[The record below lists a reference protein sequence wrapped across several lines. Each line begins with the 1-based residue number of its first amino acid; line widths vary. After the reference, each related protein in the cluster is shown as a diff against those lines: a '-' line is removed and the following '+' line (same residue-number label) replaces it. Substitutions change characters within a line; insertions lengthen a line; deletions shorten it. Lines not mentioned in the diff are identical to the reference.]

1 MSEKP
6 ILYLIIP
13 CYNEEEVLPLTA
25 PAFSEE
31 LIRLAG
37 KGKISE
43 DSCVLFVDD
52 GSKDG
57 TWKIIKELSGKYDN
71 IKGISESRNMGHQN
85 ALLAGLMEAKSLCDI
100 TITTDCDG
108 QNEIAAIERMVDAYS
123 EGNEI
128 VYGVRKDRKNDGFFK
143 KHSAQM
149 FYRLTRL
156 MGIDMIYNHAD
167 YRLVSSRVLDE
178 FEDFREVN
186 VFLRGMFPLV
196 GFRSTTVE
204 YEMDKRVAGR
214 THYSARKMFHFAI
227 DGVTSFSIKPVRAF
241 TVIGFI
247 VSLCSFI
254 GIIWTLI
261 DYFTGG
267 TVSGYASL
275 MCIICFV
282 AGIQLIGI
290 GVIGEYI
297 GKIYMEVKNRPRYI
311 ISDRTE
317 NFEDRGTS
325 GERESGKGN

>member
-1 MSEKP
+1 MSERP
-6 ILYLIIP
+6 VLYLIIP
-13 CYNEEEVLPLTA
+13 CFNEEEVLPLTA
-25 PAFSEE
+25 PAFSRE

-37 KGKISE
+37 EGKISGE
-43 DSCVLFVDD
+43 SRVFFVDD
-52 GSKDG
+52 GSEDG
-57 TWKIIKELSGKYDN
+57 TWDIICSLSKELAN
-71 IKGISESRNMGHQN
+71 IRGIRESRNMGHQN
-85 ALLAGLMEAKSLCDI
+85 ALLAGLMEAKGLCDI

-108 QNEIAAIERMVDAYS
+108 QNELGAIERMVDAYS

-128 VYGVRKDRKNDGFFK
+128 VYGVRKDRKSDGFFK
-143 KHSAQM
+143 RHTAQI
-149 FYRLTRL
+149 FYKLTIL

-204 YEMDKRVAGR
+204 YEMGERAAGR
-214 THYSARKMFHFAI
+214 THYSPQKMLHFAI

-241 TVIGFI
+241 TITGFI
-247 VSLCSFI
+247 VSLGSFI
-254 GIIWTLI
+254 GIICTII

-275 MCIICFV
+275 MCIICFA
-282 AGIQLIGI
+282 AGIQLIGT

-297 GKIYMEVKNRPRYI
+297 GKIYMEVKRRPRYI
-311 ISDRTE
+311 ISDRTD
-317 NFEDRGTS
+317 NFSDRGRS
-325 GERESGKGN
+325 LENRSGKKT

>member
-1 MSEKP
+1 MSERP
-6 ILYLIIP
+6 VLYLIIP

-43 DSCVLFVDD
+43 DSRVLFVDD
-52 GSKDG
+52 GSKDR
-57 TWKIIKELSGKYDN
+57 TWEIIRKLSAEHSN

-85 ALLAGLMEAKSLCDI
+85 ALLAGLMEAKSFCDI
-100 TITTDCDG
+100 TVTTDCDG
-108 QNEIAAIERMVDAYS
+108 QNEIAAIERMIDAYN
-123 EGNEI
+123 EGNDI
-128 VYGVRKDRKNDGFFK
+128 VYGVRKDRKSDGFLK
-143 KHSAQM
+143 KHTAQL

-156 MGIDMIYNHAD
+156 LGIEMIYNHAD

-196 GFRSTTVE
+196 GFRSTTLE
-204 YEMDKRVAGR
+204 YTMDRRVAGK
-214 THYSARKMFHFAI
+214 THYSPRKMMHFAI

-247 VSLCSFI
+247 VSLGSFI
-254 GIIWTLI
+254 GIIWTII
-261 DYFTGG
+261 DYFSGG

-275 MCIICFV
+275 MCLICFV

-311 ISDRTE
+311 ISDRTD
-317 NFEDRGTS
+317 NFSD
-325 GERESGKGN
+325 KGNSSESKTSKGN

>member
-1 MSEKP
+1 MSERP
-6 ILYLIIP
+6 TLYLIIP

-25 PAFSEE
+25 PAFSRE
-31 LIRLAG
+31 LIHLAS

-43 DSCVLFVDD
+43 NSSVLFVDD

-57 TWKIIKELSGKYDN
+57 TWEIIRELADKYDN

-85 ALLAGLMEAKSLCDI
+85 ALLAGLMEAKSFCDI

-149 FYRLTRL
+149 FYRLGRL

-167 YRLVSSRVLDE
+167 YRLVSSRVLEE
-178 FEDFREVN
+178 FQDFREVN

-204 YEMDKRVAGR
+204 YEMKKRVAGN
-214 THYSARKMFHFAI
+214 THYSTRKMFHFAV
-227 DGVTSFSIKPVRAF
+227 DGVTSFSVKPVRTF
-241 TVIGFI
+241 TAIGFI
-247 VSLCSFI
+247 VSLGSFV
-254 GIIWTLI
+254 GIIWALI

-275 MCIICFV
+275 VCIICFV

-311 ISDRTE
+311 ISCRTK
-317 NFEDRGTS
+317 NFEGGGALS
-325 GERESGKGN
+325 ERNSCNSN